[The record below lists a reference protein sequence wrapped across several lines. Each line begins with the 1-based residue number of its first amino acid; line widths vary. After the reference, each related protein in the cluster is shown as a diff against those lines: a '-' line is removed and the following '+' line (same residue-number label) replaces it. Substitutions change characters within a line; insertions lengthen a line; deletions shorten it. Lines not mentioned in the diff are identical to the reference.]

1 MKYALISNNHSYLGS
16 VNYGD
21 HIQSIAASQFLPQI
35 DFKVERDK
43 LNNDYEL
50 AKVIMNGWFTYNPEN
65 WPPNEKLNPLFISFH
80 LNPTYSDILLKKEEN
95 RDFLRKHEPI
105 GCRDFSTLKI
115 LEQYNIKA
123 YYSFCL
129 TSTLGLSYSKTAPNN
144 NIIMNDVL
152 YKFLASKIYSLEGQ
166 NTLMKIKIW
175 LSNLKKQIIG
185 TRKRNKILNQLI
197 PKKILKES
205 IKISQLVNKNLGED
219 AITNLA
225 SKRIQEY
232 ANSKLVITSR
242 IHCALPCLAVGTP
255 VLFVLEGLE
264 NPKADMSRLKG
275 ILDYVNILSNVSK
288 EKIDTLFGKKM
299 YVFHSSE
306 IDWDNPPKNPNT
318 HLDLTKKLIEDCNTF
333 IED

>member
-1 MKYALISNNHSYLGS
+1 MKHALIGNNHSYLGS

-43 LNNDYEL
+43 LNDDYEP
-50 AKVIMNGWFTYNPEN
+50 AKIIMNGWFTYNPEN
-65 WPPNEKLNPLFISFH
+65 WPPNKNLKPFFISFH
-80 LNPTYSDILLKKEEN
+80 LNPTYSDILLKKREN
-95 RDFLRKHEPI
+95 IEFLKKHEPI
-105 GCRDFSTLKI
+105 GCRDFSTLEI
-115 LEQYNIKA
+115 LEKNNIKA

-129 TSTLGLSYSKTAPNN
+129 TSTLGITYKKTEPNN
-144 NIIMNDVL
+144 NIIINDVL
-152 YKFLASKIYSLEGQ
+152 YKFLPSPIYSFEGI
-166 NTLMKIKIW
+166 NIFLKVKIL
-175 LSNLKKQIIG
+175 LSNFKKRIFG
-185 TRKRNKILNQLI
+185 TYKRNIILNQLI
-197 PKKILKES
+197 PKKTLKKS
-205 IKISQLVNKNLGED
+205 IKISQLVNKDLGEEE
-219 AITNLA
+219 ITNLA

-255 VLFVLEGLE
+255 VLFILEGLE

-288 EKIDTLFGKKM
+288 EKIDKLFGKNM
-299 YVFHSSE
+299 NVFHPSE

-318 HLDLTKKLIEDCNTF
+318 HLNFTKKIIENCSTF
-333 IED
+333 IKK